1 MKVLQAMTWVLLAAL
16 AVPGSGGPPAAAPD
30 PEIAA
35 INTEVSAERIAGHIK
50 KLVSFHTRHTLSDPN
65 DPERGIGAARRWIK
79 QEMESYIPA
88 SGGRLQV
95 EFDSFIAEPSSAVST
110 APGAGADRPAA
121 DAAQTTRPQGDRPQ
135 GRPQGAGGGSR
146 IPKATELVNVV
157 ATLPGTDVQAGRVF
171 VVGGHYDSIPRGIM
185 DATAAAPG
193 ANDDASGTA
202 VVLECARV
210 LSQRTFPA
218 TLVFIAFV
226 GEEQGLVGARHW
238 AEAAKQ
244 KGLRVTMLNNDIV
257 GGNIGGPQPNT
268 YVRVFSEGVPAIETP
283 EESRARQA
291 GGGEVDYP
299 SRQLARYVEEISSRY
314 LPSFPARMVWRRDRY
329 GRGGDHTPFNEKGF
343 PAVRFAEAY
352 EDFTRQHAEVREE
365 NGQRFGDLPEF
376 VSPEYIANV
385 ARVNAMTL
393 ASLALAPPPPENV
406 RFVTERGANNTVVSW
421 DALSGVNYEIVW
433 RDTAA
438 PRWEDSRVA
447 GAVNRYT
454 FADLSKDN
462 YFFGVRAVS
471 EKGHPSLVVF
481 PKPPARRPPGEGAA
495 APPKK

>member
-1 MKVLQAMTWVLLAAL
+1 MRVVLVMMLALSVGAA
-16 AVPGSGGPPAAAPD
+16 AVPDPD
-30 PEIAA
+30 IAA
-35 INTEVSAERIAGHIK
+35 IVKEVSAERIAGHIK
-50 KLVSFHTRHTLSDPN
+50 KLVSFHTRHTLSDPA
-65 DPERGIGAARRWIK
+65 DPERGIGAARRWLK

-95 EFDSFIAEPSSAVST
+95 EFDSFIAQPSAAVST
-110 APGAGADRPAA
+110 APGAGADRPETEQPQAERPQA
-121 DAAQTTRPQGDRPQ
+121 ERPQGQRP
-135 GRPQGAGGGSR
+135 GGGGGSR

-157 ATLPGTDVQAGRVF
+157 ATLPGSDPAAGRVF

-210 LSQRTFPA
+210 LSRRTFAP

-244 KGLRVTMLNNDIV
+244 KNLRVTMLNNDIV

-268 YVRVFSEGVPAIETP
+268 FVRIFSEGVPATETP
-283 EESRARQA
+283 EEARARQA

-299 SRQLARYVEEISSRY
+299 SRQLARYVEEISARY

-329 GRGGDHTPFNEKGF
+329 GRGGDHTPFNEKGY

-365 NGQRFGDLPEF
+365 NGKRFGDLFEF

-385 ARVNAMTL
+385 ARLNAMTL
-393 ASLALAPPPPENV
+393 ASLAQAPPPPENV
-406 RFVTERGANNTVVSW
+406 RFVTERGANNTVISWESQPGVS
-421 DALSGVNYEIVW
+421 YEIVW

-438 PRWEDSRVA
+438 PRWENARAV
-447 GAVNRYT
+447 GPVNRYT

-481 PKPPARRPPGEGAA
+481 PKPPARRPAGQGAA
-495 APPKK
+495 TPPPKQ